1 VLQVFAAEV
10 DATVDGVCHRKGIAS
25 LLLNWL
31 WLQKV
36 TIGGVGL

>member
-1 VLQVFAAEV
+1 VFQVFAAEV
-10 DATVDGVCHRKGIAS
+10 DATVDGVCYIKGIAS
-25 LLLNWL
+25 LLLDWL